1 MAYEIRP
8 VREDEFEAFSRQ
20 MATTFGDDFRADAL
34 PYRIGITELDR
45 TLGVFDGSAIVGTTG
60 IFSYQMTVP
69 GGRQIPTAGVTMVTV
84 APTHR
89 RRGVLT
95 SIMKRQLEDVR
106 DRGEW
111 AAALWASES
120 QIYGR
125 FGYGMAAASIEFSVE
140 RVHAHF
146 AHGAEVSGTLRSIEK
161 EEAATVLPPI
171 WDAAQKTR
179 PGAMPRSRAWWDD
192 RIIADLEFWR
202 GGATANRFVV
212 YEEGGHALGYVRYR
226 IKQDWKDGVPDGKL
240 FVQDLIATTP
250 AAQAALWQYVFGVD
264 LISRVEATFR
274 PIDEPLYWMLN
285 DSRRMK
291 TRTQDGL
298 WLRLLDIPKALDART
313 YATPGRIVIDVNDAF
328 HPWVAGRY
336 ELVSDGEHGRCV
348 RSDAAADVSMGVAEL
363 GAIYLGGASVRSLAD
378 AGRIAGDAD
387 ALRRLQRMFASDVA
401 PWCFEVF

>member
-8 VREDEFEAFSRQ
+8 VREDEFEAFSRR
-20 MATTFGDDFRADAL
+20 MATTFGADFRPEAL
-34 PYRIGITELDR
+34 PYRLGIAELDR
-45 TLGVFDGSAIVGTTG
+45 TLAVFDGPAIVGTAG
-60 IFSYQMTVP
+60 IFTYQMTVP
-69 GGRQIPTAGVTMVTV
+69 GGTQIPTAGVTMVTV

-95 SIMKRQLEDVR
+95 SMMKRQLEDVR

-125 FGYGMAAASIEFSVE
+125 FGYGIAAASIEFTVE
-140 RVHAHF
+140 RVHAHLV
-146 AHGAEVSGTLRSIEK
+146 HGAEVSGTLRSIEK
-161 EEAATVLPPI
+161 DEAASVLPPI
-171 WDAAQKTR
+171 LESAQKVR

-192 RIIADLEFWR
+192 SVLADLEFWR
-202 GGATANRFVV
+202 AGATANRFVV
-212 YEEGGHALGYVRYR
+212 YEEGGRALGYLRYR
-226 IKQDWKDGVPDGKL
+226 IKSDWKDGVPDGKL
-240 FVQDLIATTP
+240 YVQDLIATTP

-264 LISRVEATFR
+264 LISSVEASCR
-274 PIDEPLYWMLN
+274 PVDEPLYWMLN

-298 WLRLLDIPKALDART
+298 WLRLMDIPKALEARS
-313 YATPGRIVIDVNDAF
+313 YATSGRIVVDVNDGF
-328 HPWVAGRY
+328 CPWVGGRF
-336 ELVSDGEHGRCV
+336 ELVTDGDHSRCI
-348 RSDAAADVSMGVAEL
+348 RTDAASNVTLGVAEL
-363 GAIYLGGASVRSLAD
+363 AALYLGGANVRSLAD

-401 PWCFEVF
+401 PWCFEIF